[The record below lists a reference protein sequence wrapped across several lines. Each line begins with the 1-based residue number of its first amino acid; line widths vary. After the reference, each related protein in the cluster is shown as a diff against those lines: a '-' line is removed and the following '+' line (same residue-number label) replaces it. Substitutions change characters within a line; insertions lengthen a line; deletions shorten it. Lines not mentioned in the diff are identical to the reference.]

1 MSEEI
6 SKPLSFNDAL
16 KILDNASTEGFT
28 TNVWIP
34 SLKRNVLFKEINAK
48 QQKKLLQCALDS
60 SIAKSTFPKT
70 FYQIVKENCLE
81 ENISSTF
88 TIIDKINIALVLRNQ
103 ISKELKI
110 ELQENPKVEK
120 TIELQSVINLFK
132 EYKHPEAQEINID
145 KNTINLKLTV
155 EIPYLELD
163 TAFEEYTKSQ
173 PKADDID
180 VIKQTITEAFL
191 VETGKYIK
199 DLIIDNQDFR
209 FSAMT
214 VAQRLALI
222 EKLPAAVLQS
232 VIQIAAQWK
241 GEVND
246 ILTVKSDDNSLSRI
260 IDIDSMLFLSI

>member
-16 KILDNASTEGFT
+16 KILDNAATEGFT

-48 QQKKLLQCALDS
+48 QQKKLLQSALDS
-60 SIAKSTFPKT
+60 SISKSTFPKT
-70 FYQIVKENCLE
+70 FYQIIKENCLE
-81 ENISSTF
+81 ENIANTF
-88 TIIDKINIALVLRNQ
+88 TTIDKINIALNLRNQ

-110 ELQENPKVEK
+110 ELQETPKIEK
-120 TIELQSVINLFK
+120 TIELQTIINRFK
-132 EYKHPEAQEINID
+132 DYSHPQTQEININ
-145 KNTINLKLTV
+145 KNAINLKLTIEV
-155 EIPYLELD
+155 PYLELD
-163 TAFEEYTKSQ
+163 SAFEEYNKNQSKT
-173 PKADDID
+173 DDID
-180 VIKQTITEAFL
+180 TIKQTITEAFL

-199 DLIIDNQDFR
+199 NLVIDNQDFG
-209 FSAMT
+209 FSVMP
-214 VAQRLALI
+214 VSQRLALI

-241 GEVND
+241 NEINN
-246 ILTVKSDDNSLSRI
+246 ILTVDSEDKTLSKI